1 MRTPGSAF
9 ATSWVLIALHPR
21 VRAEVDPRID
31 LYAPD
36 IYDDWTSARDT
47 LTGFFAYLDRY
58 DIASFC

>member
-1 MRTPGSAF
+1 M
-9 ATSWVLIALHPR
+9 IALHPR
-21 VRAEVDPRID
+21 ARAEVDPRID